1 MVRAAVVPVVPVV
14 AVPRCR
20 RRRDGRPV
28 AAAVLAAT
36 ARVFVAAV
44 AGLGGHDGGV
54 LEVGGEVE
62 VLQLLGEAAR
72 RRNLIGFEVYYL

>member
-14 AVPRCR
+14 AVPC
-20 RRRDGRPV
+20 RRDGRPI
-28 AAAVLAAT
+28 AAANVLATT

-44 AGLGGHDGGV
+44 AGLGGHDGRV

-62 VLQLLGEAAR
+62 VLQLLWKATR
-72 RRNLIGFEVYYL
+72 RRNLIGFEVNQ